1 MGNLVT
7 PKQRPDYGEHRNAH
21 GHIEMTPK
29 DKRSKVEISE
39 IEAAFA
45 RSFLANGFRGTS
57 VDSVAK
63 ELGVPKGSVFYHI
76 GTKEEVFFRVQM
88 EGMREF
94 TDQLRQIANSDDSP
108 EIQLREAIRDS
119 IRRVDPSVGPLFTIS
134 RDSHHLQP
142 EHAAELEALRHDY
155 QSLFIGIIE
164 SGIDAGIFRTQEH
177 LKVVV
182 FGILRFIGLVRDWY
196 NPDGDLSLNELA
208 DVYWV
213 FTCGGLGH
221 DVRID

>member
-1 MGNLVT
+1 
-7 PKQRPDYGEHRNAH
+7 
-21 GHIEMTPK
+21 MTPK
-29 DKRSKVEISE
+29 EKRPKIEASE

-57 VDSVAK
+57 VDSVAR

-94 TDQLRQIANSDDSP
+94 THQLRQITNSGNPP

-119 IRRVDPSVGPLFTIS
+119 VRRVDPSAGPLFAIS

-142 EHAAELEALRHDY
+142 EHAAELEAVRHDY

-196 NPDGDLSLNELA
+196 NPDGDLSLDELA

-213 FTCGGLGH
+213 FICGGLGH
-221 DVRID
+221 DALPA